1 MARRGWI
8 VVALGVGGGVTG
20 AAVSGAA
27 EVDYRG
33 GGGPQPVPTATYAGR
48 RSAVL
53 GVGGS
58 RIVIVPSQSAFKTD
72 DQAGFQQATDFYY
85 LTGLGDVVGAV
96 LALDGPARA
105 AVLFAPPSSPLI
117 TRPMPTPGPGT
128 ATRLGLDLVLPVD
141 SLESWLRRR
150 LPAATEVLVSPA
162 DPRGVVATPVP
173 MANGIE
179 RWRHYLGGLGHR
191 GAVGAATT
199 VIRPLRERKDR
210 GEIAILDR
218 VGRMSGQA
226 MVMGIRALEPGRT
239 QRQVE
244 VAVVKSCVD
253 AGGRHSF
260 WPWAMSGPRAV
271 YGDLFNSFV
280 DYDGHDRVMRAGELV
295 RVDVGCQ
302 VERYMGDV
310 GRTAPVGGRF
320 DPGQREAWDL
330 FIAGYRAG
338 LALVSDGVAVADVF
352 AAALDRI
359 RALAPTLR
367 TPLGR
372 QAAAVLLG
380 PTGTEAWQF
389 HGVGLDDAEGAPAVL
404 GVGMTVA
411 YELMFA
417 VGDQGFYL
425 EDMILIE
432 RDGYRL
438 LTPGLPYTAAEI
450 ERVIRN

>member
-1 MARRGWI
+1 MARRMWI
-8 VVALGVGGGVTG
+8 GVALGIGVTG
-20 AAVSGAA
+20 SVAAGTGDLDVGSAGWA
-27 EVDYRG
+27 
-33 GGGPQPVPTATYAGR
+33 QPVPTATYASR

-53 GVGGS
+53 AAAGS
-58 RIVIVPSQSAFKTD
+58 RVVVVPAQSAFKTD
-72 DQAGFQQATDFYY
+72 DQAGFQQTTDFYY
-85 LTGLGDVVGAV
+85 LTGVGDVVGAV
-96 LALDGPARA
+96 LVLDGPAGA
-105 AVLFAPPSSPLI
+105 TVLFAPPSSRLI
-117 TRPMPTPGPGT
+117 TRPMPTPGPAT
-128 ATRLGLDLVLPVD
+128 AARLGLDLVLPVD

-150 LPAATEVLVSPA
+150 LPAATEVLVSPT
-162 DPRGVVATPVP
+162 DPRGVVAMPVP
-173 MANGIE
+173 MANGVE
-179 RWRHYLGGLGHR
+179 RWRHYLGGLGFR

-199 VIRPLRERKDR
+199 VIRPLRERKDAA
-210 GEIAILDR
+210 EVAILDR

-226 MVMGIRALEPGRT
+226 MIVGIRALEPGRT

-280 DYDGHDRVMRAGELV
+280 DYDGHDRVMRPGELV

-302 VERYMGDV
+302 AERYLGDV

-338 LALVSDGVAVADVF
+338 LPLLRDGVAVAEVF

-404 GVGMTVA
+404 RASMTVA

-432 RDGYRL
+432 RAGYRL

-450 ERVIRN
+450 ERVMRD